1 MKNFK
6 RIAIV
11 FAAVVVFGAFGSV
24 LRAQDS
30 VSTTAPI
37 VVKQTPPKAV
47 WMRATVVHADAAS
60 LIVRERDNQMAIHTF
75 TYSEEAKAKMQG
87 IIDNGGYQSGDN
99 IRVLYMPGSATAIK
113 FKGRP
118 SPSN

>member
-1 MKNFK
+1 MKNCN

-11 FAAVVVFGAFGSV
+11 FAAVIALGALGSV
-24 LRAQDS
+24 ARPQDINTAQ
-30 VSTTAPI
+30 PI
-37 VVKQTPPKAV
+37 VVKQKPSKAV
-47 WMRATVVHADAAS
+47 WMKATVVHADAAS

-75 TYSEEAKAKMQG
+75 SYSDDAKAKMQN

-99 IRVLYMPGSATAIK
+99 IKVLYMLGSETAIR

-118 SPSN
+118 SRPS

>member
-11 FAAVVVFGAFGSV
+11 FAAAVALGALGSAAY
-24 LRAQDS
+24 AQDIN
-30 VSTTAPI
+30 TTQPI
-37 VVKQTPPKAV
+37 VVKQKPTKAV
-47 WMRATVVHADAAS
+47 WMKATVVPADAAS

-75 TYSEEAKAKMQG
+75 SYSDEAKSKMQG
-87 IIDNGGYQSGDN
+87 IIDNGGYQNGDN
-99 IRVLYMPGSATAIK
+99 IKVLYLPGSETAIK

-118 SPSN
+118 SKSS

>member
-1 MKNFK
+1 MKNCN

-11 FAAVVVFGAFGSV
+11 FAAVIALGALGSV
-24 LRAQDS
+24 ARPQDINTAQ
-30 VSTTAPI
+30 PI
-37 VVKQTPPKAV
+37 VVKQKPSKAV
-47 WMRATVVHADAAS
+47 WMKATVVHADAAS

-75 TYSEEAKAKMQG
+75 SYSDDAKAKMQN

-99 IRVLYMPGSATAIK
+99 IKVLYMPGSETAIK

-118 SPSN
+118 SRPS